1 MQTFCHLQGL
11 DMAGRWP
18 PPPVCHPSGPTDR
31 NLSRILDSLSE
42 GAFIYYVI
50 TQGQGASL
58 LDTESVPP
66 IQDWLTEKL
75 DYPKCFLV
83 LLLDLFEWWIKYF
96 NI

>member
-1 MQTFCHLQGL
+1 
-11 DMAGRWP
+11 MAGRWP

-58 LDTESVPP
+58 VDAESLPL

-75 DYPKCFLV
+75 NYPKLLSCFV
-83 LLLDLFEWWIKYF
+83 ITFFKWWIKYF

>member
-1 MQTFCHLQGL
+1 MQTFCHLQGP

-58 LDTESVPP
+58 LDIESVPP
-66 IQDWLTEKL
+66 TQDWLTEKL
-75 DYPKCFLV
+75 DYPKLLSCFV
-83 LLLDLFEWWIKYF
+83 IRFI
-96 NI
+96 